1 MGPSSR
7 RYGQQVLQLAEELAD
22 RAAVFLDNARL
33 YQDIQEADARK
44 NEFLAMLAHELR
56 NPLAAIRNA
65 VQVLGLS
72 DMAESQRSWARA
84 IIDRQ
89 VTQLVRLVD
98 DLLDVARITQGKIRL
113 QMESVDLTAVVD
125 LAVELSS
132 PLIKARHHQLLVSC
146 KKDPLWIK
154 GDSTRLAQVLANL
167 LNNAAKYTD
176 PGGQIWLTVERV
188 QDHVV
193 VRVRDNGIGIPAQM
207 LGSIFDLFTQVDRA
221 LDRSQ
226 GGLGIGLT
234 LVRALV
240 EMHGGKVSA
249 TSSGPGQG
257 SEFVVQLPLLPDQA
271 TQQAGSGGG
280 RAGDGPGGRRVL
292 VVEDNRDIAESLAL
306 LLTHS
311 GHEVRTVHDGRS
323 ALDAAR
329 EFRPHVVLLDIGLPE
344 LDGYEV
350 ARRLRQFPELVGA
363 RLVALTGYGQPAE
376 RRRAMEAG
384 FDVHLVKPV
393 DLLALKELL
402 DRMAAGDLPG
412 GR

>member
-1 MGPSSR
+1 
-7 RYGQQVLQLAEELAD
+7 
-22 RAAVFLDNARL
+22 
-33 YQDIQEADARK
+33 
-44 NEFLAMLAHELR
+44 
-56 NPLAAIRNA
+56 
-65 VQVLGLS
+65 
-72 DMAESQRSWARA
+72 
-84 IIDRQ
+84 
-89 VTQLVRLVD
+89 
-98 DLLDVARITQGKIRL
+98 
-113 QMESVDLTAVVD
+113 
-125 LAVELSS
+125 
-132 PLIKARHHQLLVSC
+132 
-146 KKDPLWIK
+146 
-154 GDSTRLAQVLANL
+154 
-167 LNNAAKYTD
+167 
-176 PGGQIWLTVERV
+176 V

>member
-154 GDSTRLAQVLANL
+154 GDSTRPS
-167 LNNAAKYTD
+167 T
-176 PGGQIWLTVERV
+176 R
-188 QDHVV
+188 
-193 VRVRDNGIGIPAQM
+193 IPAARS
-207 LGSIFDLFTQVDRA
+207 GSPSSACRITWWCGCATTASASRRRCWAASSICSRRWTARSTARRA
-221 LDRSQ
+221 
-226 GGLGIGLT
+226 
-234 LVRALV
+234 AW
-240 EMHGGKVSA
+240 
-249 TSSGPGQG
+249 
-257 SEFVVQLPLLPDQA
+257 
-271 TQQAGSGGG
+271 GSG
-280 RAGDGPGGRRVL
+280 
-292 VVEDNRDIAESLAL
+292 
-306 LLTHS
+306 
-311 GHEVRTVHDGRS
+311 
-323 ALDAAR
+323 
-329 EFRPHVVLLDIGLPE
+329 
-344 LDGYEV
+344 
-350 ARRLRQFPELVGA
+350 
-363 RLVALTGYGQPAE
+363 
-376 RRRAMEAG
+376 
-384 FDVHLVKPV
+384 
-393 DLLALKELL
+393 
-402 DRMAAGDLPG
+402 
-412 GR
+412 